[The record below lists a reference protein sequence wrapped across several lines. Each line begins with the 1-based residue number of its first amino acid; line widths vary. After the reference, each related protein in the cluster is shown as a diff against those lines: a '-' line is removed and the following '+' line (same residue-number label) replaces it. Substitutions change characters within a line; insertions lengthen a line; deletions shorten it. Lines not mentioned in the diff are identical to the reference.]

1 MNNAHNPIAVR
12 VENIQKIWNKT
23 RAAKPKAQVF
33 SMVCFTED
41 YPLVDGFIR
50 LESSAYGKS
59 EDSFVAFSIDFYD
72 KKEFYITIIE
82 QWILT
87 FEEDLKK
94 NPNWRWEDFLGFKQ
108 VLPEIDKLSIENLK
122 DFYVK
127 MLISFKKFEAKTGNL
142 LIVSF
147 LIKKVSDANL
157 LNQSIKELAVLLPS
171 NIGLLFLDYKERQQY
186 KEMITSL
193 KDKGLIIE
201 IPNQEINKAYKE
213 IATQGNPNDPQ
224 VRYRKCLFEI
234 GEAAKDKK
242 QEKVKR
248 LGNELIYISKS
259 TGETSFWASSYLIY
273 ASFLF
278 QFKDEKE
285 LINQLLDK
293 GIKITTPFY
302 KEKQDIAGILL
313 QLLAYKA
320 SHYSIVGNPDLA
332 IDYFLKQVAIAKE
345 IQQEMQVINGYN
357 YALLLAA
364 KKRDGQYTE
373 ILNDA
378 FEYGYALT
386 DETLKIINFTFIA
399 NSYLESDPKIEYSE
413 KEAIANRMVTIFGK
427 NWRDNPKQIAK
438 QIQEEYQLSNTY

>member
-1 MNNAHNPIAVR
+1 MNNAHNPIAIR

-23 RAAKPKAQVF
+23 RKDQPKAKIF
-33 SMVCFTED
+33 SMVCFTD
-41 YPLVDGFIR
+41 DFPLLDAFIR

-59 EDSFVAFSIDFYD
+59 DDSFVAFVIDFED
-72 KKEFYITIIE
+72 KKDFYITIIE

-87 FEEDLKK
+87 FEEELKK
-94 NPNWRWEDFLGFKQ
+94 NPDWNWEDFTTFKEI
-108 VLPEIDKLSIENLK
+108 LPEIEKLSIENLK
-122 DFYVK
+122 DFYIR
-127 MLISFKKFEAKTGNL
+127 MLISFKKFEAKNGNL

-147 LIKKVSDANL
+147 LIKKVSNANL
-157 LNQSIKELAVLLPS
+157 LNESIKELIALLPE
-171 NIGLLFLDYKERQQY
+171 NIGFLFLDYQQRQQY
-186 KEMITSL
+186 KELINGI
-193 KDKGLIIE
+193 KEKGIIIE

-234 GEAAKDKK
+234 GEAAKEKK
-242 QEKVKR
+242 QEKVKK
-248 LGNELIYISKS
+248 LGNELIDISKS

-278 QFKDEKE
+278 QFKDERE
-285 LINQLLDK
+285 LIHQLLDK

-302 KEKQDIAGILL
+302 KEKQDIAGILM
-313 QLLAYKA
+313 QLLVYKG
-320 SHYSIVGNPDLA
+320 SHYSIIGNTDLA
-332 IDYFLKQVAIAKE
+332 INYFLQQVVIAKE

-364 KKRDGQYTE
+364 KKKDGQYTE

-386 DETLKIINFTFIA
+386 DEALKIVNFTFIA
-399 NSYLESDPKIEYSE
+399 NSYLENEPKIDYSE
-413 KEAIANRMVTIFGK
+413 KEAVSSRMVSIFGE

>member
-1 MNNAHNPIAVR
+1 MNNAHNPIAIR

-23 RAAKPKAQVF
+23 RKDQPKAKIF
-33 SMVCFTED
+33 SMVCSTDDF
-41 YPLVDGFIR
+41 PLLHAFIR

-59 EDSFVAFSIDFYD
+59 DDSFVAFVIDFED
-72 KKEFYITIIE
+72 KKDFYITIIE

-94 NPNWRWEDFLGFKQ
+94 NPDWNWEDFTTFKEI
-108 VLPEIDKLSIENLK
+108 LPEIEKLSIENLK
-122 DFYVK
+122 DFYIR
-127 MLISFKKFEAKTGNL
+127 MLISFKKFEAKNGNL

-147 LIKKVSDANL
+147 LIKKVSNVNL
-157 LNQSIKELAVLLPS
+157 LNESIKELIALLPE
-171 NIGLLFLDYKERQQY
+171 NIGFLFLDYQQRQQY
-186 KEMITSL
+186 KELINGA
-193 KDKGLIIE
+193 KEKGIIIE

-234 GEAAKDKK
+234 GEAAKEKK

-248 LGNELIYISKS
+248 LGNELIDISKS

-285 LINQLLDK
+285 LIHQLLDK

-302 KEKQDIAGILL
+302 KEKQDIAGILI
-313 QLLAYKA
+313 QLLVYKG
-320 SHYSIVGNPDLA
+320 SHYSIIGNTDLA
-332 IDYFLKQVAIAKE
+332 INYFLQQVVIAKE

-364 KKRDGQYTE
+364 KKKDGQYTE

-386 DETLKIINFTFIA
+386 DEALKIVNFTFIA
-399 NSYLESDPKIEYSE
+399 NSYLENEPKIDYSE
-413 KEAIANRMVTIFGK
+413 KEAVSSRMVSIFGE

>member
-23 RAAKPKAQVF
+23 RTDKPKARIF
-33 SMVCFTED
+33 SMVCITDDF
-41 YPLVDGFIR
+41 PLLDGFIR
-50 LESSAYGKS
+50 LECSVYGRSA
-59 EDSFVAFSIDFYD
+59 DSFVTFEIDFYD
-72 KKEFYITIIE
+72 KKDFYITLTE

-94 NPNWRWEDFLGFKQ
+94 NPGWHWADFTTFKE
-108 VLPEIDKLSIENLK
+108 VLPEINKLSIQDLK
-122 DFYVK
+122 DFYMKLLV
-127 MLISFKKFEAKTGNL
+127 SFKKFEAKTDNL

-147 LIKKVSDANL
+147 LIKKASDPDL
-157 LNQSIKELAVLLPS
+157 LIESIKELTTLLPDD
-171 NIGLLFLDYKERQQY
+171 IGFLFLDYQERKLYHKMIDSVKE
-186 KEMITSL
+186 
-193 KDKGLIIE
+193 KGIIIE
-201 IPNQEINKAYKE
+201 IPNQEINNAYKE

-234 GEAAKDKK
+234 GEAAKGKK
-242 QEKVKR
+242 QEKVKK
-248 LGNELIYISKS
+248 LGNELIDISKS
-259 TGETSFWASSYLIY
+259 VGETSFWASSYLIY

-285 LINQLLDK
+285 LIHELLDK

-302 KEKQDIAGILL
+302 KEKEDIAGILM
-313 QLLAYKA
+313 QLLSYKG
-320 SHYSIVGNPDLA
+320 SHYSIAGDRDLA
-332 IDYFLKQVAIAKE
+332 ILYFLKHVAIAKE
-345 IQQEMQVINGYN
+345 TEQEIQVINGYN

-386 DETLKIINFTFIA
+386 DTTLKIINFTFIA
-399 NSYLESDPKIEYSE
+399 NSYLENDPKINYAD
-413 KEAIANRMVTIFGK
+413 KEAIANRMATIFGD

>member
-23 RAAKPKAQVF
+23 RADKPKAQIF
-33 SMVCFTED
+33 SMICNTED

-59 EDSFVAFSIDFYD
+59 EDSFVGFSIDFYD
-72 KKEFYITIIE
+72 KKDFYTTIIE
-82 QWILT
+82 QWLLT

-94 NPNWRWEDFLGFKQ
+94 NPSWNWEDF
-108 VLPEIDKLSIENLK
+108 VSYREALPEIDKLGIEHLK
-122 DFYVK
+122 DFYIK
-127 MLISFKKFEAKTGNL
+127 MLISFKKFEARTGNL
-142 LIVSF
+142 LIISF
-147 LIKKVSDANL
+147 LIKKVSSLDL
-157 LNQSIKELAVLLPS
+157 LKESIKELIILLPE
-171 NIGLLFLDYKERQQY
+171 NIGFLFLDYKERLQY
-186 KEMITSL
+186 KEVIASV
-193 KDKGLIIE
+193 KEKGIMIE

-242 QEKVKR
+242 QEKVKK
-248 LGNELIYISKS
+248 LGNELIDISKS

-278 QFKDEKE
+278 QFKDENE
-285 LINQLLDK
+285 LIHQLLDK

-313 QLLAYKA
+313 QLLIYKG
-320 SHYSIVGNPDLA
+320 SHYSITGKLDLA
-332 IDYFLKQVAIAKE
+332 IEYFLKQVTIAKE
-345 IQQEMQVINGYN
+345 IQQEIQVINGYN

-373 ILNDA
+373 ILNAA
-378 FEYGYALT
+378 FEYGYALA
-386 DETLKIINFTFIA
+386 DGTLKIINFTFIA
-399 NSYLESDPKIEYSE
+399 NSYLENNPKIDYSE
-413 KEAIANRMVTIFGK
+413 KEAIANRMVVIFGE
-427 NWRDNPKQIAK
+427 NWKDNPMQIAK
-438 QIQEEYQLSNTY
+438 KIQEEYQLSNTY

>member
-1 MNNAHNPIAVR
+1 MNNAHNPIAVK

-23 RAAKPKAQVF
+23 RTAKPKAQIF
-33 SMVCFTED
+33 SMVCSTED
-41 YPLVDGFIR
+41 FPLLDAFIR
-50 LESSAYGKS
+50 LESSVYGKS
-59 EDSFVAFSIDFYD
+59 EDSFVAFVIDFYD
-72 KKEFYITIIE
+72 KKDFYITIIE

-94 NPNWRWEDFLGFKQ
+94 NPGWKWDDFEFFKQ

-122 DFYVK
+122 DLYIK
-127 MLISFKKFEAKTGNL
+127 MLTSFKKFEAKRDNL

-147 LIKKVSDANL
+147 LIKKANDPEML
-157 LNQSIKELAVLLPS
+157 LESIKELAVLLPED
-171 NIGLLFLDYKERQQY
+171 IGFLFLDYKERKLY
-186 KEMITSL
+186 SKLINSVKE
-193 KDKGLIIE
+193 KGTVIE
-201 IPNQEINKAYKE
+201 IPDQEINKAYKE

-242 QEKVKR
+242 QEKVKK
-248 LGNELIYISKS
+248 LGNELIDISKS

-278 QFKDEKE
+278 QFKDEKD
-285 LINQLLDK
+285 LIHELLDK

-302 KEKQDIAGILL
+302 KEKEDIAGILL
-313 QLLAYKA
+313 QLLSYKG
-320 SHYSIVGNPDLA
+320 SHYSITGNSDLA
-332 IDYFLKQVAIAKE
+332 IQYFLKQVTIAKE
-345 IQQEMQVINGYN
+345 VGQEMQVINGYN

-364 KKRDGQYTE
+364 KRRDGQYTI

-386 DETLKIINFTFIA
+386 DEILKIINFTFIA
-399 NSYLESDPKIEYSE
+399 NSYLENDPKIAYAE
-413 KEAIANRMVTIFGK
+413 KEAIANRMVSIFGK
-427 NWRDNPKQIAK
+427 NWKDNPKQIAK
-438 QIQEEYQLSNTY
+438 QIQKEYQLSNTY

>member
-23 RAAKPKAQVF
+23 RKEKPKAQIF
-33 SMVCFTED
+33 SMVCSTED
-41 YPLVDGFIR
+41 FPLLDGFIR

-59 EDSFVAFSIDFYD
+59 EDSFVAFMIDFYD
-72 KKEFYITIIE
+72 KKDFYITIIE

-87 FEEDLKK
+87 FDEDLKK
-94 NPNWRWEDFLGFKQ
+94 NPGWKWEDFEFFKQ
-108 VLPEIDKLSIENLK
+108 VLPEIEKLNIENLK
-122 DFYVK
+122 DFYIK
-127 MLISFKKFEAKTGNL
+127 MLISFKKFEAKTDNL

-147 LIKKVSDANL
+147 LIKKASDPDL
-157 LNQSIKELAVLLPS
+157 LIQSIKELAVLLPE
-171 NIGLLFLDYKERQQY
+171 NIGFLFLDYKERKLYNKLIDSVKQ
-186 KEMITSL
+186 
-193 KDKGLIIE
+193 KGFIIE

-248 LGNELIYISKS
+248 LGNELIDISKS
-259 TGETSFWASSYLIY
+259 TGETSFWASSFLIY

-285 LINQLLDK
+285 LIHELLDK

-302 KEKQDIAGILL
+302 KDKEDIAGILI
-313 QLLAYKA
+313 QLLSYKG
-320 SHYSIVGNPDLA
+320 SHYSITGNSDLA
-332 IDYFLKQVAIAKE
+332 IQYFLKQVAIAKE
-345 IQQEMQVINGYN
+345 IGQEMQVINGYN

-364 KKRDGQYTE
+364 KKRNSQYTE

-386 DETLKIINFTFIA
+386 DESLKIINFTFIA
-399 NSYLESDPKIEYSE
+399 NSYLENYPKIEYAE
-413 KEAIANRMVTIFGK
+413 KEAIARRMVTIFGE
-427 NWRDNPKQIAK
+427 NWKDNPKQIAK
-438 QIQEEYQLSNTY
+438 QIEKEYQLSNTY

>member
-23 RAAKPKAQVF
+23 RADKPNAQVF
-33 SMVCFTED
+33 SMVCYTED

-50 LESSAYGKS
+50 LESSVYGKS
-59 EDSFVAFSIDFYD
+59 EDSFVAFVIDFHD
-72 KKEFYITIIE
+72 KKDFYTTIIE

-94 NPNWRWEDFLGFKQ
+94 NPTWNWEDFVSYKEA
-108 VLPEIDKLSIENLK
+108 LPEIDKLSIEHLK
-122 DFYVK
+122 DFYIK
-127 MLISFKKFEAKTGNL
+127 MLISFKKFEARTGNL

-147 LIKKVSDANL
+147 LMKKVSDPDL
-157 LNQSIKELAVLLPS
+157 LNESIKELAALLPGT
-171 NIGLLFLDYKERQQY
+171 IGFLFLDYQERQQY
-186 KEMITSL
+186 KEVIASMKEKGIT
-193 KDKGLIIE
+193 IE
-201 IPNQEINKAYKE
+201 IPNQQINKAYKE

-224 VRYRKCLFEI
+224 VQYRKCLFEI
-234 GEAAKDKK
+234 GEAAKQNK
-242 QEKVKR
+242 QEKVKK
-248 LGNELIYISKS
+248 LGNKLIDISKS

-302 KEKQDIAGILL
+302 KDKQDIAGILL
-313 QLLAYKA
+313 QLLVYKG
-320 SHYSIVGNPDLA
+320 SHYSMTGKLDLA
-332 IDYFLKQVAIAKE
+332 IVYFLKQVTIAKE
-345 IQQEMQVINGYN
+345 IQQEIQVINGYN

-364 KKRDGQYTE
+364 RKRNDQYIE

-378 FEYGYALT
+378 FQYGYALT
-386 DETLKIINFTFIA
+386 DVMLKIINFTFIA
-399 NSYLESDPKIEYSE
+399 NSYLENYPQIDYAE
-413 KEAIANRMVTIFGK
+413 KEAIANRMVAIFGE
-427 NWRDNPKQIAK
+427 NWKDNPMQIAK
-438 QIQEEYQLSNTY
+438 QIQEEYQSSNA

>member
-12 VENIQKIWNKT
+12 VENIQKIWNKA
-23 RAAKPKAQVF
+23 RKDNPKAQVF

-50 LESSAYGKS
+50 LESSVYGKS
-59 EDSFVAFSIDFYD
+59 VDSFVAFGIDFYD
-72 KKEFYITIIE
+72 KKDFYITIIE
-82 QWILT
+82 QWLLS

-94 NPNWRWEDFLGFKQ
+94 NPSWNWEDFNSFKEA
-108 VLPEIDKLSIENLK
+108 LPEKDQLSIQDLK
-122 DFYVK
+122 DLYIR
-127 MLISFKKFEAKTGNL
+127 MLISFKKFEAKTENL
-142 LIVSF
+142 LMVSF
-147 LIKKVSDANL
+147 LIKKVSDPEAL
-157 LNQSIKELAVLLPS
+157 IHSIKELTTLLPE
-171 NIGLLFLDYKERQQY
+171 NIGFLLIDYKERQIY
-186 KEMITSL
+186 NPMIVSL
-193 KDKGLIIE
+193 NEKGVIIE

-248 LGNELIYISKS
+248 LGNELIDISKS
-259 TGETSFWASSYLIY
+259 TGETSFWASSYIIY

-285 LINQLLDK
+285 LIHELLDK

-302 KEKQDIAGILL
+302 KDKEDIAGILM
-313 QLLAYKA
+313 QLLVYKG
-320 SHYSIVGNPDLA
+320 SHYSITGNSDLA
-332 IDYFLKQVAIAKE
+332 INYFLKQVAIAKE
-345 IQQEMQVINGYN
+345 IGQEMQVINGYN

-364 KKRDGQYTE
+364 KKKNGQYNE

-386 DETLKIINFTFIA
+386 DTTLKIINFTFIA
-399 NSYLESDPKIEYSE
+399 NSYLENDPKIKYAE
-413 KEAIANRMVTIFGK
+413 KEAIADRMVNIFGE
-427 NWRDNPKQIAK
+427 NWKDNPKQIAK

>member
-12 VENIQKIWNKT
+12 VDNIQKIWNKT
-23 RAAKPKAQVF
+23 RAAKPKAQIF
-33 SMVCFTED
+33 SMVCFAED
-41 YPLVDGFIR
+41 YPLIDGFIR

-59 EDSFVAFSIDFYD
+59 EDSFVAFSIDFYN
-72 KKEFYITIIE
+72 KKDFYTTLIE

-94 NPNWRWEDFLGFKQ
+94 NPNWDWEDFAEFKQ
-108 VLPEIDKLSIENLK
+108 ILPEIDKLSIENLK

-147 LIKKVSDANL
+147 LIKKVSDTDL
-157 LNQSIKELAVLLPS
+157 LNESIKELVVLLPAT
-171 NIGLLFLDYKERQQY
+171 IGFLFLDYQERQQY
-186 KEMITSL
+186 KEMINSL
-193 KDKGLIIE
+193 TEKGIIIE
-201 IPNQEINKAYKE
+201 IPDQEINKAYKE

-248 LGNELIYISKS
+248 LGNELIDISKS

-285 LINQLLDK
+285 LINELLDK

-302 KEKQDIAGILL
+302 KEKEDIAGILL

-320 SHYSIVGNPDLA
+320 SHYSISGNPDLA
-332 IDYFLKQVAIAKE
+332 INYFLKQVAIAKE

-364 KKRDGQYTE
+364 KKKDGQYTE

-378 FEYGYALT
+378 FDYGYALT

-399 NSYLESDPKIEYSE
+399 NSYLENDPKINYSE
-413 KEAIANRMVTIFGK
+413 KETIADRMVTIFGE
-427 NWRDNPKQIAK
+427 NWKDNPKQIAK

>member
-1 MNNAHNPIAVR
+1 MNNAHNPIAIR
-12 VENIQKIWNKT
+12 VENIQKIWIKT
-23 RAAKPKAQVF
+23 RKDNPKVQIF
-33 SMVCFTED
+33 NMVCFTED

-50 LESSAYGKS
+50 LESSAYGQS
-59 EDSFVAFSIDFYD
+59 VDSFVAFAIDFYD
-72 KKEFYITIIE
+72 KKDFYTTLIE
-82 QWILT
+82 QWLLG

-94 NPNWRWEDFLGFKQ
+94 NPNWNWEEFNSFKDT
-108 VLPEIDKLSIENLK
+108 LPEIEQLSIQDLK
-122 DFYVK
+122 DFYIR
-127 MLISFKKFEAKTGNL
+127 MLISFKNFEAKTGNL

-147 LIKKVSDANL
+147 LIKKVSDPEVL
-157 LNQSIKELAVLLPS
+157 LESIKELIALLPE
-171 NIGLLFLDYKERQQY
+171 NIGFLCIDYQERQLYSQ
-186 KEMITSL
+186 MMGQL
-193 KDKGLIIE
+193 KDKGILIE
-201 IPNQEINKAYKE
+201 IPKQEINKAYKE

-248 LGNELIYISKS
+248 LGNELIDISKS

-285 LINQLLDK
+285 LIHELLDK

-302 KEKQDIAGILL
+302 KEKEDIAGILM
-313 QLLAYKA
+313 QLLVYKG
-320 SHYSIVGNPDLA
+320 SHYSITGNTDLA
-332 IDYFLKQVAIAKE
+332 IHHFLKQVAIAKE
-345 IQQEMQVINGYN
+345 IGQEMQVINGYN

-364 KKRDGQYTE
+364 KKKDGQYTA

-386 DETLKIINFTFIA
+386 DSDLKIINFTFIA
-399 NSYLESDPKIEYSE
+399 NSYLENDPKIEYVE
-413 KEAIANRMVTIFGK
+413 KEAIADRMISIFGE
-427 NWRDNPKQIAK
+427 NWKDTPKQIAK
-438 QIQEEYQLSNTY
+438 QIREEYQLSNTY

>member
-23 RAAKPKAQVF
+23 RADKPKAQIF
-33 SMVCFTED
+33 SMICYTED

-59 EDSFVAFSIDFYD
+59 EDSFVAFVIDFYD
-72 KKEFYITIIE
+72 IKDFYTTIIE

-94 NPNWRWEDFLGFKQ
+94 NPTWNWEDFVSYKQ
-108 VLPEIDKLSIENLK
+108 ALPEIDKLSIEHLK
-122 DFYVK
+122 DFYIK
-127 MLISFKKFEAKTGNL
+127 MLISFKKFEARTANL

-147 LIKKVSDANL
+147 LIKKVSDPDL
-157 LNQSIKELAVLLPS
+157 LNESIKELAALLPDT
-171 NIGLLFLDYKERQQY
+171 IGFLFLDYQERQQY
-186 KEMITSL
+186 KEVIASMKEKGIT
-193 KDKGLIIE
+193 IE
-201 IPNQEINKAYKE
+201 IPNQQINKAYKE

-224 VRYRKCLFEI
+224 VQYRKCLFEI
-234 GEAAKDKK
+234 GEAAKQNK
-242 QEKVKR
+242 QEKVKK
-248 LGNELIYISKS
+248 LGNELINISKS

-285 LINQLLDK
+285 LIHQLLDK

-302 KEKQDIAGILL
+302 KEKEDIAGILL
-313 QLLAYKA
+313 QLLAYKG
-320 SHYSIVGNPDLA
+320 SHYSILGKQDLA
-332 IDYFLKQVAIAKE
+332 IDYFLKQITIAKE

-373 ILNDA
+373 ILDNA

-386 DETLKIINFTFIA
+386 DNTLKIINFTFIA
-399 NSYLESDPKIEYSE
+399 NSYLENDPKIDYSE
-413 KEAIANRMVTIFGK
+413 KEAIANRMVTIFGE
-427 NWRDNPKQIAK
+427 NWKDNPKQIAK

>member
-23 RAAKPKAQVF
+23 RTDKPKARLF
-33 SMVCFTED
+33 SMVCFTD
-41 YPLVDGFIR
+41 DFPLVDGFIR

-59 EDSFVAFSIDFYD
+59 DDSFVAFGFDFYD
-72 KKEFYITIIE
+72 KKAFYTTIIE
-82 QWILT
+82 QWIVT

-94 NPNWRWEDFLGFKQ
+94 NPSWNWEDFTTFRE
-108 VLPEIDKLSIENLK
+108 VLPEIEKLSIANLK
-122 DFYVK
+122 DFYIK
-127 MLISFKKFEAKTGNL
+127 MLVSFKKFEAKTDNL

-147 LIKKVSDANL
+147 LIKKVSDPDL
-157 LNQSIKELAVLLPS
+157 LKESIKELSVLLPAD
-171 NIGLLFLDYKERQQY
+171 IGFLFIDYQERQLY
-186 KEMITSL
+186 KEMITSV
-193 KDKGLIIE
+193 KEKGIIIE
-201 IPNQEINKAYKE
+201 IPNQDINKAYKE

-224 VRYRKCLFEI
+224 LRYRKCLFEI
-234 GEAAKDKK
+234 GEAAKAKK
-242 QEKVKR
+242 QGKVKK
-248 LGNELIYISKS
+248 LGKVLIDISKS

-285 LINQLLDK
+285 LIHELLDK

-302 KEKQDIAGILL
+302 KEKEDIAGILL
-313 QLLAYKA
+313 QLLAYKG
-320 SHYSIVGNPDLA
+320 SHYSITGKIDSA
-332 IDYFLKQVAIAKE
+332 IYYFLKQVAVAKE
-345 IQQEMQVINGYN
+345 IEQEMQVINGYN

-378 FEYGYALT
+378 FEYGYALDDT
-386 DETLKIINFTFIA
+386 TLKIINFTFIA
-399 NSYLESDPKIEYSE
+399 NSYLENDPKIDYSE
-413 KEAIANRMVTIFGK
+413 KEAIDDRMISIFGES
-427 NWRDNPKQIAK
+427 WRDNPRQIAK

>member
-12 VENIQKIWNKT
+12 VENIQRIWNKA
-23 RAAKPKAQVF
+23 RKEKPKAQIF

-41 YPLVDGFIR
+41 YPLVDGFVR

-59 EDSFVAFSIDFYD
+59 EDSFVAFVIDFYN
-72 KKEFYITIIE
+72 KKDFYTTIIE

-94 NPNWRWEDFLGFKQ
+94 NPGWNWEEFASFKE
-108 VLPEIDKLSIENLK
+108 VLPEMNNLSIENLK
-122 DFYVK
+122 DLYIK
-127 MLISFKKFEAKTGNL
+127 ILISFKKFESKTGNL

-147 LIKKVSDANL
+147 LIKKISSPAL
-157 LNQSIKELAVLLPS
+157 LNESIKELTVLLPDT
-171 NIGLLFLDYKERQQY
+171 IGFLLLDYQERQQY
-186 KEMITSL
+186 KEVITSM
-193 KDKGLIIE
+193 KEKGTVIE
-201 IPNQEINKAYKE
+201 IPNQQINKAYKE

-224 VRYRKCLFEI
+224 VKYRKCLFEI
-234 GEAAKDKK
+234 GEAAKDNK
-242 QEKVKR
+242 QEKVKK
-248 LGNELIYISKS
+248 LGNELIDISKS
-259 TGETSFWASSYLIY
+259 TGEISFWASSYLIY

-293 GIKITTPFY
+293 GIKITTPLY

-313 QLLAYKA
+313 QLLVYKG
-320 SHYSIVGNPDLA
+320 SHYSMTGKLDLA
-332 IDYFLKQVAIAKE
+332 IEYFLKQVTIAKE
-345 IQQEMQVINGYN
+345 IQQEIQVINGYN

-364 KKRDGQYTE
+364 RKRNEQYTK

-386 DETLKIINFTFIA
+386 DATLKIINFTFIA
-399 NSYLESDPKIEYSE
+399 NSYLEDDSQIEYVQ
-413 KEAIANRMVTIFGK
+413 KETIANRMETIFGD
-427 NWRDNPKQIAK
+427 NWKDNPKQIAR
-438 QIQEEYQLSNTY
+438 QIQEEYQSSNA

>member
-12 VENIQKIWNKT
+12 VENIQKIWNTT
-23 RAAKPKAQVF
+23 RAAKPKAQIF
-33 SMVCFTED
+33 SMVCHTED

-59 EDSFVAFSIDFYD
+59 EDSFVAFAIDFYD
-72 KKEFYITIIE
+72 KKDFYTTIIE
-82 QWILT
+82 QWILA

-94 NPNWRWEDFLGFKQ
+94 NPSWNWEDFSTFKGT
-108 VLPEIDKLSIENLK
+108 LSEIEKLSIENLK
-122 DFYVK
+122 DFYIK

-147 LIKKVSDANL
+147 LIKKVSDSDL
-157 LNQSIKELAVLLPS
+157 LNESIKELIVLLPDT
-171 NIGLLFLDYKERQQY
+171 IGFLFVDYQERQQF
-186 KEMITSL
+186 KEIIDSV
-193 KDKGLIIE
+193 KEKGIIIE
-201 IPNQEINKAYKE
+201 IPNQDINKAYKE

-242 QEKVKR
+242 QEKVKK
-248 LGNELIYISKS
+248 LGNELIDISKS
-259 TGETSFWASSYLIY
+259 TGEISFLASSYLIF

-285 LINQLLDK
+285 LIHQLLDK
-293 GIKITTPFY
+293 GIKITTPVY
-302 KEKQDIAGILL
+302 KEKQDVAGILL
-313 QLLAYKA
+313 QLLAYKG
-320 SHYSIVGNPDLA
+320 SHYSILNQPNLA
-332 IDYFLKQVAIAKE
+332 IEFFLKQVAIAKE
-345 IQQEMQVINGYN
+345 VQQEMQVVNGYN

-386 DETLKIINFTFIA
+386 DDTLKIINFTFIA
-399 NSYLESDPKIEYSE
+399 NSYLENDPKISYSE
-413 KEAIANRMVTIFGK
+413 KEAISERMVTIFGE
-427 NWRDNPKQIAK
+427 NWKDNPKQIAK
-438 QIQEEYQLSNTY
+438 QIQEEYQLSNA

>member
-1 MNNAHNPIAVR
+1 MNNAHNPIAVK
-12 VENIQKIWNKT
+12 VENIQKIWGKT
-23 RAAKPKAQVF
+23 RKDSPKAQIF

-50 LESSAYGKS
+50 LESSSYGQS
-59 EDSFVAFSIDFYD
+59 VDSFVAFNIDFYD
-72 KKEFYITIIE
+72 KKDFYITIIS
-82 QWILT
+82 QWILA

-94 NPNWRWEDFLGFKQ
+94 NPNWNWEEFNSFREA
-108 VLPEIDKLSIENLK
+108 VPEMDKLSIQNLK
-122 DFYVK
+122 DFYIN
-127 MLISFKKFEAKTGNL
+127 MLISFKKFEAKKENL

-147 LIKKVSDANL
+147 LIKKVSDPDAL
-157 LNQSIKELAVLLPS
+157 IESIKELAILLPED
-171 NIGLLFLDYKERQQY
+171 IGFLLIDYKERQIYNQ
-186 KEMITSL
+186 MIVRL
-193 KDKGLIIE
+193 KDKGTIVE
-201 IPNQEINKAYKE
+201 IPNQEINKAYKD

-234 GEAAKDKK
+234 GEAAKAKK

-248 LGNELIYISKS
+248 LGNELIDISKS

-285 LINQLLDK
+285 LIHELLDK

-302 KEKQDIAGILL
+302 KEKEDIAGILM
-313 QLLAYKA
+313 QLLVYKG
-320 SHYSIVGNPDLA
+320 SHYSILGNSDLA

-345 IQQEMQVINGYN
+345 IQLEMQVINGYN

-364 KKRDGQYTE
+364 KKRDGQYTR

-378 FEYGYALT
+378 FEYGYALSDT
-386 DETLKIINFTFIA
+386 VLKIINFTFIA
-399 NSYLESDPKIEYSE
+399 NSYLENDPKIEYAE
-413 KEAIANRMVTIFGK
+413 KEAIAQRMVSIFGE
-427 NWRDNPKQIAK
+427 NWKDTPKQIAK
-438 QIQEEYQLSNTY
+438 QIREEYQLSNTY

>member
-23 RAAKPKAQVF
+23 RKEKPKVQIF

-41 YPLVDGFIR
+41 YPLVDGFVR

-59 EDSFVAFSIDFYD
+59 EDSFVAFVIDFYS
-72 KKEFYITIIE
+72 KKDFYTTLIE

-94 NPNWRWEDFLGFKQ
+94 NPSWNWEEFASFKE
-108 VLPEIDKLSIENLK
+108 VLPEMNNLSIENLK
-122 DFYVK
+122 DLYIK
-127 MLISFKKFEAKTGNL
+127 ILISFKKFESKTGNL

-147 LIKKVSDANL
+147 LIKKISSPAL
-157 LNQSIKELAVLLPS
+157 LNESIKELTVLLPDT
-171 NIGLLFLDYKERQQY
+171 IGFLLLDYQERQQY
-186 KEMITSL
+186 KEVITSMRE
-193 KDKGLIIE
+193 KGIVIE
-201 IPNQEINKAYKE
+201 IPNQQINKAYKE

-224 VRYRKCLFEI
+224 VKYRKCLFEI
-234 GEAAKDKK
+234 GEAAKDNK
-242 QEKVKR
+242 QEKVKK
-248 LGNELIYISKS
+248 LGNELIDISKS
-259 TGETSFWASSYLIY
+259 TGEISFWASSYLIY

-293 GIKITTPFY
+293 GIKITTPLY

-313 QLLAYKA
+313 QLLVYKG
-320 SHYSIVGNPDLA
+320 SHYSMTGKLDLA
-332 IDYFLKQVAIAKE
+332 IEYFLKQVTIAKE
-345 IQQEMQVINGYN
+345 IQQEIQVINGYN

-364 KKRDGQYTE
+364 RKRNEQYTK

-386 DETLKIINFTFIA
+386 DATLKIINFTFIA
-399 NSYLESDPKIEYSE
+399 NSYLENDSQIAYVQ
-413 KEAIANRMVTIFGK
+413 KETIANRMKIIFGD
-427 NWRDNPKQIAK
+427 NWKDNPKQIAR
-438 QIQEEYQLSNTY
+438 QIQEEYQSSNA

>member
-12 VENIQKIWNKT
+12 VDNIQKIWNKT

-33 SMVCFTED
+33 SMVCFAED

-59 EDSFVAFSIDFYD
+59 EDSFVAFVLDFYD
-72 KKEFYITIIE
+72 KKDFYTTIIE

-87 FEEDLKK
+87 FEEELKK
-94 NPNWRWEDFLGFKQ
+94 NPNWNWEDFAGFKQ
-108 VLPEIDKLSIENLK
+108 ILPEIDKLSIENLK

-147 LIKKVSDANL
+147 LIKKVSDTNL
-157 LNQSIKELAVLLPS
+157 LNESIKELAVLLPGT
-171 NIGLLFLDYKERQQY
+171 IGFLFPDYQERQQY
-186 KEMITSL
+186 KEMINSL
-193 KDKGLIIE
+193 MDKGTIIE

-248 LGNELIYISKS
+248 LGNELIDISKS

-285 LINQLLDK
+285 LINELLDK

-302 KEKQDIAGILL
+302 KEKEDIAGILL

-320 SHYSIVGNPDLA
+320 SHYSISGNPDLA
-332 IDYFLKQVAIAKE
+332 INYFLKQVAIAKE

-364 KKRDGQYTE
+364 KKKDGQYTE

-399 NSYLESDPKIEYSE
+399 NSYLENDPKINYSE
-413 KEAIANRMVTIFGK
+413 KEAIADRMVTIFGE
-427 NWRDNPKQIAK
+427 NWKDNPKQIAK

>member
-12 VENIQKIWNKT
+12 VENIQKIWNRT
-23 RAAKPKAQVF
+23 RVDKPKAQLF

-41 YPLVDGFIR
+41 FPLVDGFIR

-59 EDSFVAFSIDFYD
+59 EDSFVAFILDFYD
-72 KKEFYITIIE
+72 KKVFYTTIIE
-82 QWILT
+82 QWIVT

-94 NPNWRWEDFLGFKQ
+94 NPSWNWEDFATFRE

-122 DFYVK
+122 DFYIK

-157 LNQSIKELAVLLPS
+157 LKESIKELSVLLPA
-171 NIGLLFLDYKERQQY
+171 NIGFLFVDYQERQLY
-186 KEMITSL
+186 KEMIISM
-193 KDKGLIIE
+193 KEKGAIIE
-201 IPNQEINKAYKE
+201 IPNQNINKAYKE

-224 VRYRKCLFEI
+224 LKYRKCLFEI
-234 GEAAKDKK
+234 GEAAKSKK
-242 QEKVKR
+242 QGKVKK
-248 LGNELIYISKS
+248 LGSELIDISKS

-278 QFKDEKE
+278 QFKDENE
-285 LINQLLDK
+285 LIHELLDK

-302 KEKQDIAGILL
+302 KEKEDVAGILL
-313 QLLAYKA
+313 QLLAYKG
-320 SHYSIVGNPDLA
+320 SHYSITGKPDRA
-332 IDYFLKQVAIAKE
+332 IHYFLKQVAIAKE
-345 IQQEMQVINGYN
+345 IEQEMQVINGYN

-386 DETLKIINFTFIA
+386 DSTLKIINFTFIA
-399 NSYLESDPKIEYSE
+399 NSYLEDDPKIVYAE
-413 KEAIANRMVTIFGK
+413 KEAIANRMSIIFGA
-427 NWRDNPKQIAK
+427 NWRDTPRQIAK
-438 QIQEEYQLSNTY
+438 QIQAEYPLSNTY

>member
-1 MNNAHNPIAVR
+1 MHNTHNPIAVR

-23 RAAKPKAQVF
+23 RKEKPKAKVF
-33 SMVCFTED
+33 SMVCFKD
-41 YPLVDGFIR
+41 DFPLLDAFIH

-59 EDSFVAFSIDFYD
+59 EDSFVAFVVDFDDKKDFYS
-72 KKEFYITIIE
+72 TIIE
-82 QWILT
+82 QWIVT

-94 NPNWRWEDFLGFKQ
+94 NPNWNWKDFATFKE
-108 VLPEIDKLSIENLK
+108 VLPEINHLSIESLK
-122 DFYVK
+122 EFYIK
-127 MLISFKKFEAKTGNL
+127 MLISFKEFEAKTGNL
-142 LIVSF
+142 LIVSL
-147 LIKKVSDANL
+147 LIKKVSNADL
-157 LNQSIKELAVLLPS
+157 LTESLNELAVLLPE
-171 NIGLLFLDYKERQQY
+171 NIGFLFLDYQERQQY
-186 KEMITSL
+186 RDVVFAAKENGT
-193 KDKGLIIE
+193 IIE

-234 GEAAKDKK
+234 GEAAKNKK
-242 QEKVKR
+242 QEKVKK
-248 LGNELIYISKS
+248 LGNELIDISKS

-285 LINQLLDK
+285 LIHELLDK

-302 KEKQDIAGILL
+302 KEKDDVAGILM
-313 QLLAYKA
+313 QLLVYKG
-320 SHYSIVGNPDLA
+320 SHHSIIGNTDTA

-345 IQQEMQVINGYN
+345 INQEMQVINGYN

-364 KKRDGQYTE
+364 KKKGSRYTE

-386 DETLKIINFTFIA
+386 DETLKIVNFTFIA
-399 NSYLESDPKIEYSE
+399 DSYLESDPKIGYSE
-413 KEAIANRMVTIFGK
+413 KEAVFKRMVLIFGE
-427 NWRDNPKQIAK
+427 NWNDNPKQIAK

>member
-12 VENIQKIWNKT
+12 VDNIQKIWNKT
-23 RAAKPKAQVF
+23 RAAKPKAQIF
-33 SMVCFTED
+33 SMVCFAED
-41 YPLVDGFIR
+41 YPLIDGFIR

-59 EDSFVAFSIDFYD
+59 EDSFVAFSIDFYN
-72 KKEFYITIIE
+72 KKDFYTTLIE

-94 NPNWRWEDFLGFKQ
+94 NPNWDWEDFAEFKQ
-108 VLPEIDKLSIENLK
+108 ILPEIDKLSIENLK

-147 LIKKVSDANL
+147 LIKKVSDTDL
-157 LNQSIKELAVLLPS
+157 LNESIKELVVLLPAT
-171 NIGLLFLDYKERQQY
+171 IGFLFLDYQERQQY
-186 KEMITSL
+186 KEMINSL
-193 KDKGLIIE
+193 TEKGIIIE
-201 IPNQEINKAYKE
+201 IPDQEINKAYKE

-248 LGNELIYISKS
+248 LGNELIDISKS

-285 LINQLLDK
+285 LINELLDK

-302 KEKQDIAGILL
+302 KEKEDMVGILL
-313 QLLAYKA
+313 QLLACKA
-320 SHYSIVGNPDLA
+320 SHYSINGNPDLA
-332 IDYFLKQVAIAKE
+332 INYFLKQVAIAKE

-364 KKRDGQYTE
+364 KKKDGQYTE

-399 NSYLESDPKIEYSE
+399 NSYLENDPKINYSE
-413 KEAIANRMVTIFGK
+413 KEAIADRMVTIFGE
-427 NWRDNPKQIAK
+427 NWKDNPKQIAK